1 MLNNITLQQI
11 EIFLTVAEQ
20 LNLSDAAKE
29 LFLNQS
35 AVSRWIQ
42 RLEESLG
49 TKLFFRNNRGVE
61 LTENG
66 EFLYEELKPLY
77 EKLGAS
83 LENIRNMYD
92 MKGNILRIGC
102 LDSAEVINV
111 LKDVVQQFE
120 EQNSDILLKIE
131 LYNFKDLREQI
142 VCGALDIVVA
152 YSLGFGEYY
161 NISTKKLRKLDTY
174 IAVSMHSP
182 LAESK
187 TLPVEGLK
195 NEMLYL
201 LSLAEMKAPEQ
212 RALSICKKLGFT
224 PQDIK
229 YMPSY
234 FALEMAVKNNR
245 GFAICGSNIID
256 RFGSDIKLFPIPEPD
271 KAQFVI
277 LAVRQSGGSD
287 LAAQF
292 AAAIPEYAG

>member
-66 EFLYEELKPLY
+66 EFLYEELKPLF

-92 MKGNILRIGC
+92 MKANILRIGC

-111 LKDVVQQFE
+111 LKDTVQQFE

-131 LYNFKDLREQI
+131 LYDFKDLREQI

-152 YSLGFGEYY
+152 YSLGFGDYY
-161 NISTKKLRKLDTY
+161 NIRTKKLRKLDTY
-174 IAVSMHSP
+174 LAVSMHSP
-182 LAESK
+182 LAESR
-187 TLPVEGLK
+187 TIPVEGLR

-212 RALSICKKLGFT
+212 RALRICKKLGFT
-224 PQDIK
+224 PKDIK

-271 KAQFVI
+271 KEQFVI
-277 LAVRQSGGSD
+277 LADRQRGGSE
-287 LAAQF
+287 LAEQF
-292 AAAIPEYAG
+292 ANAITECVE